1 MIELDDKKAALI
13 VSSAASFMTPFMSS
27 SVNVALPSIGRE
39 FSMDAIALSWVA
51 TSYLLTAAIFLIPFG
66 RVADIYGR
74 KRIFLYGIVTYALT
88 SLLCAAATTGSLL
101 IIYRAL
107 LGVGG
112 AMVFGTAVALLTSV
126 YPASERGRV
135 LGINVA
141 AVYLGLSLGPFVG
154 GFLVQQVSWR
164 AVFLINAFLGA
175 LIIPLVLSRVKSEWA
190 EARGEGFDLW
200 GSLLYSISLT
210 ALMYG
215 FSSLPGFSGV
225 VWIAAGVLALGAF
238 VLLES
243 KVRHPVLDI
252 ALFRKNT
259 VFAFSNTAAL
269 INYSATAAVTFLLS
283 LYLQFVK
290 GLSPEAA
297 GAVLVSQ
304 PVMMAVFSPYA
315 GRLSDRIEPRIV
327 ASVGMGLIV
336 LGLGIFASFG
346 EETSLSLVVV
356 NLALLG
362 FGFALFSSPN
372 TNAVMSSVE
381 KKSYGI
387 ASATLST
394 MRLTGQMLSMG
405 IVMLIFAT
413 MMGRVAIT
421 VEYYP
426 EFIRSMRAA
435 FIIFSA
441 LCTVGV
447 FASLVRG
454 RLRPVS

>member
-1 MIELDDKKAALI
+1 MIELVDRRAALV
-13 VSSAASFMTPFMSS
+13 VSSVASFMTPFMGS
-27 SVNVALPSIGRE
+27 SVNIALPSIGRE
-39 FSMDAIALSWVA
+39 FALDAISLSWVA
-51 TSYLLTAAIFLIPFG
+51 TSYLLTAAIFLVPFG

-74 KRIFLYGIVTYALT
+74 KKIFLYGVITYALM

-101 IIYRAL
+101 IIFRGL
-107 LGVGG
+107 LGIGG

-126 YPASERGRV
+126 YPASDRGRV

-154 GFLVQQVSWR
+154 GFLTQYVSWR
-164 AVFLINAFLGA
+164 AVFLVNALLGA
-175 LIIPLVLSRVKSEWA
+175 LIVPLILSRVKSEWA
-190 EARGEGFDLW
+190 EARGEGFDIV
-200 GSLLYSISLT
+200 GSILYSVSLT
-210 ALMYG
+210 VLMYG
-215 FSSLPGFSGV
+215 FSVLPGVGGAL
-225 VWIAAGVLALGAF
+225 WIAAGALTLAAF
-238 VLLES
+238 ILLES
-243 KVRHPVLDI
+243 RIRHPVLDI
-252 ALFRKNT
+252 ALFKKNV
-259 VFAFSNTAAL
+259 VFAFSNVAAL
-269 INYSATAAVTFLLS
+269 INYSATAAVAFLLS
-283 LYLQFVK
+283 LYLQYLK
-290 GLSPEAA
+290 GLSPETA

-304 PVMMAVFSPYA
+304 PVVMAVFSPLA

-327 ASVGMGLIV
+327 ASAGMLLIV
-336 LGLGIFASFG
+336 IGLGVFAFLGEGTSLFWVVANLVLLGL
-346 EETSLSLVVV
+346 
-356 NLALLG
+356 
-362 FGFALFSSPN
+362 GFALFSSPN

-413 MMGRVAIT
+413 TIGRVAIT
-421 VEYYP
+421 AACYA
-426 EFIRSMRAA
+426 EFLRSMKIA

-454 RLRPVS
+454 NVRPSR

>member
-1 MIELDDKKAALI
+1 
-13 VSSAASFMTPFMSS
+13 
-27 SVNVALPSIGRE
+27 
-39 FSMDAIALSWVA
+39 
-51 TSYLLTAAIFLIPFG
+51 
-66 RVADIYGR
+66 
-74 KRIFLYGIVTYALT
+74 
-88 SLLCAAATTGSLL
+88 
-101 IIYRAL
+101 
-107 LGVGG
+107 
-112 AMVFGTAVALLTSV
+112 V
-126 YPASERGRV
+126 YPASKRGRV

-175 LIIPLVLSRVKSEWA
+175 LIIPLILSRVKSEWA

>member
-126 YPASERGRV
+126 YPASKRGRV

-175 LIIPLVLSRVKSEWA
+175 LIIPLILSRVKSEWA

>member
-175 LIIPLVLSRVKSEWA
+175 LIIPLILSRVKSEWA

-315 GRLSDRIEPRIV
+315 GRLSDKIEPRIV

-454 RLRPVS
+454 RLRSVS

>member
-1 MIELDDKKAALI
+1 MIELDDKRAALI
-13 VSSAASFMTPFMSS
+13 VSSVASFMTPFMSS

-51 TSYLLTAAIFLIPFG
+51 TSYLLTAAIFLVPFG

-74 KRIFLYGIVTYALT
+74 KRIFLCGVITYALT

-164 AVFLINAFLGA
+164 AVFLINALLGV
-175 LIIPLVLSRVKSEWA
+175 LIVPLILSRVKGEWA
-190 EARGEGFDLW
+190 EARGEGFDIR
-200 GSLLYSISLT
+200 GSLLYSVSLT
-210 ALMYG
+210 AMMYG
-215 FSSLPGFSGV
+215 FSSLPGFGGV
-225 VWIAAGVLALGAF
+225 VWIVAGALAFGAF

-243 KVRHPVLDI
+243 KVRHPVLDV

-283 LYLQFVK
+283 LYLQYVK
-290 GLSPEAA
+290 GLSPETA
-297 GAVLVSQ
+297 GVILISQ
-304 PVMMAVFSPYA
+304 PVVMAVFSPLA

-327 ASVGMGLIV
+327 ASVGMSLIV
-336 LGLGIFASFG
+336 IGLGIFASFG
-346 EETSLSLVVV
+346 EGTSLLLVVV

-372 TNAVMSSVE
+372 MNAVMSSVE

-413 MMGRVAIT
+413 MIGRVAIT
-421 VEYYP
+421 VEYYH
-426 EFIRSMRAA
+426 EFLESMKAA

-441 LCTVGV
+441 LCIVGI
-447 FASLVRG
+447 FASLARGKVRS
-454 RLRPVS
+454 VS

>member
-175 LIIPLVLSRVKSEWA
+175 LIIPLILSRVKSEWA

>member
-1 MIELDDKKAALI
+1 
-13 VSSAASFMTPFMSS
+13 
-27 SVNVALPSIGRE
+27 
-39 FSMDAIALSWVA
+39 
-51 TSYLLTAAIFLIPFG
+51 
-66 RVADIYGR
+66 
-74 KRIFLYGIVTYALT
+74 
-88 SLLCAAATTGSLL
+88 
-101 IIYRAL
+101 
-107 LGVGG
+107 
-112 AMVFGTAVALLTSV
+112 
-126 YPASERGRV
+126 
-135 LGINVA
+135 
-141 AVYLGLSLGPFVG
+141 
-154 GFLVQQVSWR
+154 
-164 AVFLINAFLGA
+164 
-175 LIIPLVLSRVKSEWA
+175 
-190 EARGEGFDLW
+190 
-200 GSLLYSISLT
+200 
-210 ALMYG
+210 MYG

-315 GRLSDRIEPRIV
+315 GRLSDKIEPRIV

-454 RLRPVS
+454 RLRSVS

>member
-1 MIELDDKKAALI
+1 MIELVDRRAALI
-13 VSSAASFMTPFMSS
+13 VSSVASFMTPFMSS
-27 SVNVALPSIGRE
+27 SVNIALPSIGRE

-51 TSYLLTAAIFLIPFG
+51 TSYLLTAAIFLVPFG

-74 KRIFLYGIVTYALT
+74 KKIFLYGVITYALM
-88 SLLCAAATTGSLL
+88 SLLCAAATTGLLL
-101 IIYRAL
+101 IIFRAL

-154 GFLVQQVSWR
+154 GFLTQQVSWR
-164 AVFLINAFLGA
+164 VVFLINALLGA
-175 LIIPLVLSRVKSEWA
+175 LIIPVVLSRVKSEWA
-190 EARGEGFDLW
+190 EARGEGFDIW
-200 GSLLYSISLT
+200 GSLLYSVSLT

-215 FSSLPGFSGV
+215 FSTLPGVGGV
-225 VWIAAGVLALGAF
+225 VWIAAGALALGAF

-243 KVRHPVLDI
+243 KVSHPVLDI
-252 ALFRKNT
+252 ALFKKNT

-283 LYLQFVK
+283 LYLQYVK
-290 GLSPEAA
+290 GLSPETA
-297 GAVLVSQ
+297 GVILISQ
-304 PVMMAVFSPYA
+304 PVVMAAFSPLA
-315 GRLSDRIEPRIV
+315 GRLSDRVEPRIV
-327 ASVGMGLIV
+327 ASAGMVIIV

-346 EETSLSLVVV
+346 QETNLYLVVA
-356 NLALLG
+356 NLVLLG

-413 MMGRVAIT
+413 MVGRVAIT

-426 EFIRSMRAA
+426 EFLRSMRAA
-435 FIIFSA
+435 FVVFCA

-447 FASLVRG
+447 FASLARG
-454 RLRPVS
+454 RVRSVP